1 MQHRDL
7 CFWRLQSWYTYV
19 CTDQTTKQQH
29 TALGGPK
36 YNARYTISSATTN
49 TQQMTIVEAIKKA
62 LKEQG
67 VSESHAERVQ
77 KAFGVNAVD
86 GVASAVKAFKEYM
99 LPAIEEA
106 GKAATEKASS
116 EARKNAI
123 ADYEKAHGLKD
134 GKPIAPDPTQPIPQ
148 KPFGNTAPTGDN
160 AELAELN
167 KQLQEIRSKIAK
179 SEAEAANAAR
189 LSEAKAAI
197 QKAGLP
203 ESWVSR
209 INTAADASIEEQ
221 VKTLGDELTA
231 IRQEAIN
238 QNVASGGMRSMPA
251 EDSSRTA
258 EDWAAL
264 MNTSISGRTDAGT
277 APLFDDK

>member
-1 MQHRDL
+1 M
-7 CFWRLQSWYTYV
+7 
-19 CTDQTTKQQH
+19 
-29 TALGGPK
+29 
-36 YNARYTISSATTN
+36 
-49 TQQMTIVEAIKKA
+49 
-62 LKEQG
+62 
-67 VSESHAERVQ
+67 
-77 KAFGVNAVD
+77 
-86 GVASAVKAFKEYM
+86 
-99 LPAIEEA
+99 
-106 GKAATEKASS
+106 
-116 EARKNAI
+116 
-123 ADYEKAHGLKD
+123 
-134 GKPIAPDPTQPIPQ
+134 PDPTQPIPP

-203 ESWVSR
+203 EAWLSR

-231 IRQEAIN
+231 IRQDAIN

-251 EDSSRTA
+251 EDSARRGLGGFD
-258 EDWAAL
+258 EHKYFGK
-264 MNTSISGRTDAGT
+264 NGRRHYAS
-277 APLFDDK
+277 FR

>member
-1 MQHRDL
+1 M
-7 CFWRLQSWYTYV
+7 
-19 CTDQTTKQQH
+19 
-29 TALGGPK
+29 
-36 YNARYTISSATTN
+36 
-49 TQQMTIVEAIKKA
+49 
-62 LKEQG
+62 
-67 VSESHAERVQ
+67 
-77 KAFGVNAVD
+77 
-86 GVASAVKAFKEYM
+86 
-99 LPAIEEA
+99 
-106 GKAATEKASS
+106 
-116 EARKNAI
+116 
-123 ADYEKAHGLKD
+123 
-134 GKPIAPDPTQPIPQ
+134 PDPTQPIPP
-148 KPFGNTAPTGDN
+148 KPFGNTAPTGNN

-189 LSEAKAAI
+189 LSKAKTAI

-203 ESWVSR
+203 EAWLSR

-251 EDSSRTA
+251 EDSARTA

-277 APLFDDK
+277 TPLFDDK

>member
-1 MQHRDL
+1 
-7 CFWRLQSWYTYV
+7 
-19 CTDQTTKQQH
+19 
-29 TALGGPK
+29 
-36 YNARYTISSATTN
+36 
-49 TQQMTIVEAIKKA
+49 MTVIEAIKKA

-86 GVASAVKAFKEYM
+86 GVATAVKAFKEYM

-106 GKAATEKASS
+106 NKTAKEKAE
-116 EARKNAI
+116 EARKAAI
-123 ADYEKAHGLKD
+123 AEYEKAHGLKD
-134 GKPIAPDPTQPIPQ
+134 GKPIAPDPTQPIPP
-148 KPFGNTAPTGDN
+148 KPLGDTIPTGAN

-167 KQLQEIRSKIAK
+167 KQLQEIRSRIAK

-203 ESWVSR
+203 ETWISR
-209 INTAADASIEEQ
+209 INTSAEASIEEQ

-231 IRQEAIN
+231 IRQDAIN

-251 EDSSRTA
+251 ESTARTA
-258 EDWAAL
+258 EDWANFMSQATAQSAERGTATF
-264 MNTSISGRTDAGT
+264 NAGT
-277 APLFDDK
+277 E

>member
-1 MQHRDL
+1 
-7 CFWRLQSWYTYV
+7 
-19 CTDQTTKQQH
+19 
-29 TALGGPK
+29 
-36 YNARYTISSATTN
+36 
-49 TQQMTIVEAIKKA
+49 MTVIEAIKKA

-77 KAFGVNAVD
+77 KAFGVSAVD
-86 GVASAVKAFKEYM
+86 GVAAAVKAFKEHM

-106 GKAATEKASS
+106 GKAAKEKAE
-116 EARKNAI
+116 EARKEAI

-134 GKPIAPDPTQPIPQ
+134 GKPIVPDPAQPIPQ

-203 ESWVSR
+203 EAWLSR
-209 INTAADASIEEQ
+209 INTAADTSIEEQ
-221 VKTLGDELTA
+221 VKTLGDELTT

-251 EDSSRTA
+251 EDSARTA

-277 APLFDDK
+277 TPLFDDK